1 MLLVSLCLLA
11 AACTAN
17 GILVRDNRTRHQPE
31 TFDCFYGDL
40 STRQPFAAAA
50 QARAKG
56 DLLLFNV
63 NAYYVP
69 LALRLAGNL
78 ARLGERNYLAVGY
91 DAEVCRSL
99 HQHGVCCG
107 HSSLLRGQAGLDS
120 WQLGP
125 GGAFADRREKTVL
138 FTLKLQSVV
147 WAIEAGVERV
157 LHLDLDVVVLQPPF
171 VLYTALRPAFACAMD
186 VPVIPD
192 ALVQACASGG
202 ALQQAAVPRQRL
214 NTGAVFVDGS
224 TGAVRLLNQTLSL
237 ILKRL
242 DDAVEHPPPP
252 CASCPFPLA
261 PDWDLIWEQVRA
273 LLTHRRAPLL
283 TCVCV
288 RSMCSTS
295 WSRSTRQRSGMY
307 RASTR
312 APRLRYRIRGA
323 TRRGQL
329 ATQRRAGRRR
339 AWWLSQRLQLAACA
353 P

>member
-11 AACTAN
+11 AVCSAN
-17 GILVRDNRTRHQPE
+17 GILVRENRTRHEPE
-31 TFDCFYGDL
+31 TFDCFYRDL
-40 STRQPFAAAA
+40 RTPQAFAAAA

-56 DLLLFNV
+56 GDLILFNV
-63 NAYYVP
+63 NAQYVP

-78 ARLGERNYLAVGY
+78 ARLRERNYLATGY

-171 VLYTALRPAFACAMD
+171 LLYDALRPAFACAMD
-186 VPVIPD
+186 MPVLPD
-192 ALVQACASGG
+192 ALVQACASGA
-202 ALQQAAVPRQRL
+202 ALTQHTTVPRQRL

-224 TGAVRLLNQTLSL
+224 TGAARLLNQTLSL

-273 LLTHRRAPLL
+273 LLTQDAHH
-283 TCVCV
+283 C
-288 RSMCSTS
+288 
-295 WSRSTRQRSGMY
+295 
-307 RASTR
+307 
-312 APRLRYRIRGA
+312 
-323 TRRGQL
+323 
-329 ATQRRAGRRR
+329 
-339 AWWLSQRLQLAACA
+339 
-353 P
+353 